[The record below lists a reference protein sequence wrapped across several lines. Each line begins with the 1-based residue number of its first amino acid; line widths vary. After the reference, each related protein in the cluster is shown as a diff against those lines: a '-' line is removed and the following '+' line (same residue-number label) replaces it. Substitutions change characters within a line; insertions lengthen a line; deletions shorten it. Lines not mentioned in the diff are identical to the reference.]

1 MSISWFS
8 DPFLGYLVQQKLQG
22 DEAVQLYILGLVDH
36 THPAATE
43 LLDEAVVRDGLAD
56 HWALILRG

>member
-8 DPFLGYLVQQKLQG
+8 APFFGYLVRQKLQG

>member
-8 DPFLGYLVQQKLQG
+8 AFFGYLVRQKLQG
-22 DEAVQLYILGLVDH
+22 DEAVQLYILGLAHH

-43 LLDEAVVRDGLAD
+43 LLDEAVVREGLAD

>member
-8 DPFLGYLVQQKLQG
+8 APFLGYLVQQKLQG

-36 THPAATE
+36 THPAAQ
-43 LLDEAVVRDGLAD
+43 LLDDAVVLDGLAD
-56 HWALILRG
+56 YWALILRG

>member
-8 DPFLGYLVQQKLQG
+8 APFFGYLVRQKLQG

-36 THPAATE
+36 THPPSFSTKRQCE
-43 LLDEAVVRDGLAD
+43 MVWPIIGS
-56 HWALILRG
+56 